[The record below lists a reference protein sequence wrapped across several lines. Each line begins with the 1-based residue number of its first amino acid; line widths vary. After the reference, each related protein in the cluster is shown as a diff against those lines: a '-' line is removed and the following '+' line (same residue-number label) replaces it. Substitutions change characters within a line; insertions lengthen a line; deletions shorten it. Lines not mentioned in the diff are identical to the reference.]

1 MSTILTNIKE
11 RFKKFNWPFSIYN
24 EIKFFRIDKK
34 ELWTDA
40 VKFFDEKQ
48 PKHGNLRDYK
58 RIMLKHRV
66 SIKEYNTYEF
76 WHLSEFERKKY
87 LSEKELKCI
96 YRKVAD
102 VNENKW
108 IDNKLMTHL
117 KFTKYMQRDWICPS
131 ISSFGSFYQFVSSK
145 DCIVKPWKGSL
156 GNGVFMIKK
165 SENNDLHELY
175 NNCRINNLIVEER
188 VRSCKE
194 LEAFHPQSLNTI
206 RVFTISNGNCC
217 ELVAAELRL
226 GIGDSVVDNVS
237 ANGIVAP
244 IDIITGVIVGDG
256 RDKGGGTYVC
266 HPDAGKVIKGFVIPY
281 WDNVLNACKEMA
293 SFIPKKVFA
302 GWDIC
307 VLETGEIELIE
318 VNSGPN
324 IMGLQTAYGY
334 GLRPRIQ
341 SLGKELLGF
350 DLMKLISVWS
360 KPRMNYDDYL
370 KYKRY
375 LQNSDLLLKDFI
387 DYTVKREG

>member
-76 WHLSEFERKKY
+76 WLLSEFERKKY

-117 KFTKYMQRDWICPS
+117 KFAKYMQRDWICPS
-131 ISSFGSFYQFVSSK
+131 SVSFESFSRFVSDK
-145 DCIVKPWKGSL
+145 DCIVKPWMGSL
-156 GNGVFMIKK
+156 GLGVFLVTKD
-165 SENNDLHELY
+165 SEKDMCKLY
-175 NNCRINNLIVEER
+175 EKCRINGLMVEER
-188 VRSCKE
+188 VLSCKE
-194 LEAFHPQSLNTI
+194 MSEFHPQSLNTI
-206 RVFTISNGNCC
+206 RVMTMYNEGKFKV
-217 ELVAAELRL
+217 VASMFRMGVGAQ
-226 GIGDSVVDNVS
+226 VVDNGT
-237 ANGIVAP
+237 AGGILAP
-244 IDIITGVIVGDG
+244 IDLNTGVIIDDG
-256 RDKGGGTYVC
+256 KDKKGHRYVC
-266 HPDAGKVIKGFVIPY
+266 HPNSGKVIKGFVIPY

-350 DLMKLISVWS
+350 NLMKLISVWS

-370 KYKRY
+370 KYKRH